1 MDAGSLSDT
10 CWTRVSHHFASLF
23 ADETAMSVQPFKN
36 RVQAGKLLAQHLDTY
51 ANRPDAIVL
60 ALPRGGVPVGFAVAQ
75 ALHIPLDIMVVRKLG
90 VPRQEELAMGA
101 IAGNGEQIVRN
112 EVAHML
118 NISNDVIEDVARR
131 ERIELQRREALY
143 RSGRP
148 QPNLAGRAV
157 ILVDDGLATGAT
169 MTAAALAVRAQDPAN
184 LVIAVPV
191 GAPDTCHAL
200 RAHADEVV
208 CLQKPAS
215 FRAVS
220 LWYDEFPQTS
230 DREVIDLLQQAQH
243 LPHAADASAAAMQAG
258 KNGPQARPDGNRQ

>member
-1 MDAGSLSDT
+1 MT
-10 CWTRVSHHFASLF
+10 
-23 ADETAMSVQPFKN
+23 VQRFKN
-36 RVQAGKLLAQHLDTY
+36 RVQAGKLLARHLDTY

-75 ALHIPLDIMVVRKLG
+75 ALHIPLDIMLVRKLG
-90 VPRQEELAMGA
+90 VPGQEELAMGA
-101 IAGNGEQIVRN
+101 IAGDGRQIVRN
-112 EVAHML
+112 EVVHML
-118 NISNDVIEDVARR
+118 GIPDDIIEDVARR
-131 ERIELQRREALY
+131 ERIELQRRDALY

-148 QPNLAGRAV
+148 QPDLAGRAV
-157 ILVDDGLATGAT
+157 LLVDDGLATGAT
-169 MTAAALAVRAQDPAN
+169 MMAAALAVRAQDPAS

-208 CLQKPAS
+208 CLQKPES

-230 DREVIDLLQQAQH
+230 DREVIDLLQQAQQ
-243 LPHAADASAAAMQAG
+243 LPHAAAASAAVVQAG
-258 KNGPQARPDGNRQ
+258 KTGQHIRPGGNR

>member
-1 MDAGSLSDT
+1 MT
-10 CWTRVSHHFASLF
+10 MQR
-23 ADETAMSVQPFKN
+23 FKN
-36 RVQAGKLLAQHLDTY
+36 RVQAGKLLARHLDAY

-90 VPRQEELAMGA
+90 VPGQEELAMGA
-101 IAGNGEQIVRN
+101 IAGDGSQIVRN
-112 EVAHML
+112 EVVHML
-118 NISNDVIEDVARR
+118 GIPDDIIEDAARR
-131 ERIELQRREALY
+131 ERIELQRRDALY

-148 QPNLAGRAV
+148 QPDLAGRV
-157 ILVDDGLATGAT
+157 VLLIDDGLATGAT
-169 MTAAALAVRAQDPAN
+169 MMAAALAVRAQEPAS

-200 RAHADEVV
+200 RAYADEVV
-208 CLQKPAS
+208 CLQKPES

-230 DREVIDLLQQAQH
+230 DREVIDLLQQAQQ
-243 LPHAADASAAAMQAG
+243 LPHAADASAAAAQAG
-258 KNGPQARPDGNRQ
+258 KNGPQARPGGNR